1 MPRHTTAPV
10 FAGLL
15 CIAAAG
21 LVLAAVPSPAAAC
34 VCGPKTDEEVIR
46 STPIILTGRVIEVRR
61 PPGLGQVTAT
71 IEVLER
77 WKGEVPDR
85 VSVHGWISN
94 NSCEMG
100 APFSLGATMVFLVR
114 PSRTGDDFRV
124 GDMCSTYRAGLPGR
138 PVPASF
144 AAALARHR
152 AERQRVD
159 RAAAAAPGSASALL
173 DKARFLETD
182 QQLPDAI
189 ALYAEAARLA
199 PDLPAAHL
207 GEGRALFASKLF
219 DAAQPPLRRA
229 LELQPGDPE
238 AARLLGQARF
248 HAGDLSVLDTLD
260 FRGLDARSLD
270 VSGRDLRGRDFS
282 GARIDSGLFSG
293 ADLRG
298 ARFTEAYISRGSMA
312 RADLRGAELARVRA
326 HGIDFSGAKLDGADL
341 TGANVGQ
348 GDFRGAGLRGVV
360 APHAHFGYAALSGAD
375 FRGAHL
381 SNARFSGARLA
392 GTDFADAYLV
402 NARFDGADLS
412 GADLSRAELHGAH
425 FHNARVDCRTRF
437 PPGFKPDRI
446 VLTDETCRSAYP

>member
-1 MPRHTTAPV
+1 MPRHTTVPV

-46 STPIILTGRVIEVRR
+46 SMPIILTGRVTEVRR

-94 NSCEMG
+94 NSCEMDV
-100 APFSLGATMVFLVR
+100 PFSLGATMVFLVR

-238 AARLLGQARF
+238 AARLLDRPASTPATCPSWTPSTSGDWTRGAWTCRGATC
-248 HAGDLSVLDTLD
+248 AGGTFPVPASTA
-260 FRGLDARSLD
+260 GCSPAPTSAE
-270 VSGRDLRGRDFS
+270 RDSPRRTSPAVPLRGRTS
-282 GARIDSGLFSG
+282 
-293 ADLRG
+293 
-298 ARFTEAYISRGSMA
+298 
-312 RADLRGAELARVRA
+312 
-326 HGIDFSGAKLDGADL
+326 
-341 TGANVGQ
+341 
-348 GDFRGAGLRGVV
+348 
-360 APHAHFGYAALSGAD
+360 AA
-375 FRGAHL
+375 
-381 SNARFSGARLA
+381 
-392 GTDFADAYLV
+392 
-402 NARFDGADLS
+402 
-412 GADLSRAELHGAH
+412 
-425 FHNARVDCRTRF
+425 
-437 PPGFKPDRI
+437 
-446 VLTDETCRSAYP
+446 